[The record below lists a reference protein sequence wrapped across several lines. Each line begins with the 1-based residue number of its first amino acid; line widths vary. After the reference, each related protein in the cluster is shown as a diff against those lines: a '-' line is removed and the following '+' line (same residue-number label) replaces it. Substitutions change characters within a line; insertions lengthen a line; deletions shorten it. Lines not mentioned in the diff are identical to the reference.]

1 MDLVVYFMGMITSDA
16 TRHCTGTEPNFR
28 LDRKILKRNYE
39 HVFYKLYMVSC
50 LNQKIMHLFSNVRQ
64 IKGLHA
70 LNMISEKQTIKQEE
84 VVSLLKLVMVFDDA
98 HQI

>member
-1 MDLVVYFMGMITSDA
+1 
-16 TRHCTGTEPNFR
+16 
-28 LDRKILKRNYE
+28 
-39 HVFYKLYMVSC
+39 MVSC
-50 LNQKIMHLFSNVRQ
+50 LNQEIMRLFSNVRQ

-70 LNMISEKQTIKQEE
+70 LKMISEKQTIKQKE